1 MFNNAG
7 ISNSEH
13 PKELPSAIDRQ
24 EFLGIM
30 NVNVAG
36 PIKVEQIKN
45 IFFCNSISPTYRQ
58 ILDWYTVLMSQV
70 ATNFVP

>member
-1 MFNNAG
+1 MLFNNAG

-36 PIKVEQIKN
+36 PIKVEQI
-45 IFFCNSISPTYRQ
+45 
-58 ILDWYTVLMSQV
+58 
-70 ATNFVP
+70 